1 MDHTTDR
8 RAFSSVRPRKTPAE
22 WSNFRVTDDDSD
34 TEKAKGKDEKLS
46 MEQFMRDCYAK
57 ADDETKRAMIKS
69 FTESNGTVLNMNWND
84 VGSRKIEPKPPA
96 GVESKQG
103 DVSPSP

>member
-1 MDHTTDR
+1 MDNASGQHLFTP
-8 RAFSSVRPRKTPAE
+8 ARPRKTPAQ
-22 WSNFRVTDDDSD
+22 WSNFRVIDDDSD
-34 TEKAKGKDEKLS
+34 AETTKGKDEKLS

-69 FTESNGTVLNMNWND
+69 FTESGGTVLNMNWNE

-96 GVESKQG
+96 GVEPK
-103 DVSPSP
+103 P